1 MGGRTGKFL
10 QPRPLSPYNMDRSS
24 DVWEVKPMSSRRLLS
39 FCLLTVVSP
48 VLFAQSGA
56 QTHPSTPTPPPT
68 LTRPD
73 SIQDSGF
80 YNYWANMSAQGRAGG
95 VLLGKLVMEGEP
107 LPWVPMLVN
116 VDCKGSIVNSTQADL
131 KGQFVITFADAHGIE
146 RTPADAQRQMETHY
160 EGCQVRASLAGFH
173 SSTVTITV
181 RNLRDEPNL
190 GTITLSRE
198 GRGGG
203 TELSLTTKDA
213 PPKAM
218 KAFERARADWL
229 DQNPDGAERNLKK
242 AVQLYPEFA
251 EAWLQ
256 LGKIQEASDPKDSRD
271 SFSKAMAADPKFVL
285 PYEQLA
291 ALAVKAEQ
299 WQEALDNTS
308 QALQLDPDGTP
319 QLWYYDALAKFQLG
333 KSDEA
338 RESATKSLAIDP
350 RHSVLNTEQ
359 LLAVILARKAD
370 YVGAVLHLNNCLSYM
385 PPGPQADLVKQQIA
399 RLEPKVT
406 PTK

>member
-1 MGGRTGKFL
+1 MK
-10 QPRPLSPYNMDRSS
+10 SISS
-24 DVWEVKPMSSRRLLS
+24 HLLLS
-39 FCLLTVVSP
+39 FCLLAVVSP
-48 VLFAQSGA
+48 VAFAQSGA
-56 QTHPSTPTPPPT
+56 QGHASAPAPPST
-68 LTRPD
+68 LARPD

-95 VLLGKLVMEGEP
+95 VLLGKLAMEGEP

-131 KGQFVITFADAHGIE
+131 KGQFVITFAAAHGVE
-146 RTPADAQRQMETHY
+146 RTPADAQRQMETQY
-160 EGCQVRASLAGFH
+160 EGCLVRASLAGFR
-173 SSTVTITV
+173 SSTVTITA

-190 GTITLSRE
+190 GTITLSPE

-203 TELSLTTKDA
+203 TELSITSKDA
-213 PPKAM
+213 PSNAM
-218 KAFERARADWL
+218 KAFEKARADWL
-229 DQNPDGAERNLKK
+229 AQNPDGAERNLKK
-242 AVQLYPEFA
+242 AVQLYPGFA
-251 EAWLQ
+251 EAWVQ
-256 LGKIQEASDPKDSRD
+256 LGKIQEASDPKDARD
-271 SFSKAMAADPKFVL
+271 SFAKAMAADPKFVL

-291 ALAVKAEQ
+291 ALAVKAEE
-299 WQEALDNTS
+299 WQQAVDNTT
-308 QALQLDPDGTP
+308 QALQLDPSGTP

-333 KSDEA
+333 KTDEA

-370 YVGAVLHLNNCLSYM
+370 YVGAILHLNNCLSYM
-385 PPGPQADLVKQQIA
+385 PAGPQADLVKQQIA
-399 RLEPKVT
+399 QLEPKVT